1 MFKAYEVPPGWSN
14 GMIFGELQT
23 IETLELSV
31 WIGCIEEDIQD
42 EVIPAAGLGLALLFD
57 VLDTIHKP
65 MRRLTK
71 LKWIYQFA
79 TCGSEEAP
87 FHLLERWLQTN
98 SRWEMLDERL
108 TSGLYPVL
116 SLVEFVIGIPHLNL
130 YRVVDEDTVE
140 QVADLDL
147 EIATRMESTREIV
160 FPRLVASLGEGFKVV
175 AKY

>member
-1 MFKAYEVPPGWSN
+1 
-14 GMIFGELQT
+14 
-23 IETLELSV
+23 
-31 WIGCIEEDIQD
+31 
-42 EVIPAAGLGLALLFD
+42 
-57 VLDTIHKP
+57 
-65 MRRLTK
+65 
-71 LKWIYQFA
+71 
-79 TCGSEEAP
+79 
-87 FHLLERWLQTN
+87 LQTN

-130 YRVVDEDTVE
+130 YRVDEDTVE

-147 EIATRMESTREIV
+147 EIATRMESIREIV